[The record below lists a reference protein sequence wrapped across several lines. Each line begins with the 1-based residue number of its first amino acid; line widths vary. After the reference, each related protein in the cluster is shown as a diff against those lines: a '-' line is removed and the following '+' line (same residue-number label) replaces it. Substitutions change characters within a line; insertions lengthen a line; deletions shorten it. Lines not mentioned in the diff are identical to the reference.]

1 MLHTVACLANA
12 GLPEEEEELAAAVRA
27 AGWSVPPVVGAA
39 RLALDHVQAQPAA
52 ESRPAGQL
60 RPAYPGEEGSPLP
73 SAEPLRTRYRRVTPV
88 SARTRGTVHSG
99 RRHHALGG

>member
-39 RLALDHVQAQPAA
+39 LLALDHVQAQPTA
-52 ESRPAGQL
+52 ESRPRASFARLIQERRGH
-60 RPAYPGEEGSPLP
+60 RSRLP
-73 SAEPLRTRYRRVTPV
+73 S
-88 SARTRGTVHSG
+88 HSG
-99 RRHHALGG
+99 RATAG